1 MPAAE
6 IASPDPTGEV
16 TGVDFAVNDEDE
28 FVTAASQG
36 DGGVWWD
43 GADRLA
49 PEAAPPRPADE
60 LVVRCLSDLMDDWER
75 KGGQLSYD
83 DVTRMTTKR
92 GLDGRQLAAL
102 LEALAQVGVALIGL
116 DRASPQT
123 PKDADRDGGV
133 AEEEATYV
141 ERDALGAYLKEIGR
155 YPLLWAEDEV
165 RLGRL
170 IKTGQEADRVLNGD
184 VCDLAAGELTRL
196 QHASEAG
203 RRAHNDLVQSN
214 LRLVVSIARK
224 SRYAHSG
231 IDLIDRIQDGNIGLL
246 RAADKFNYSLGYK
259 FSTYATWW
267 IRQSIERGIADRSR
281 LIRLPV
287 HFHEK
292 LLKVLRM
299 KRRLAARYDR
309 EPTLRELAEELSM
322 DPGEAQAVLDWAR
335 PTVSIDSVFTD
346 EGDLTLGDLLA
357 ADTDIDGRTDPA
369 DIVLSAARQ
378 RDTEQVLDD
387 LLDARAALI
396 LRNRYGIG
404 GRPEQTLQM
413 IGDQVGLTR
422 ERVRQLE
429 TKALETLRVSPTT
442 RQLYEYLVNETDDVN
457 AEPSDGWPKPEKKRR
472 KVRNS

>member
-1 MPAAE
+1 
-6 IASPDPTGEV
+6 
-16 TGVDFAVNDEDE
+16 
-28 FVTAASQG
+28 
-36 DGGVWWD
+36 
-43 GADRLA
+43 
-49 PEAAPPRPADE
+49 
-60 LVVRCLSDLMDDWER
+60 
-75 KGGQLSYD
+75 
-83 DVTRMTTKR
+83 
-92 GLDGRQLAAL
+92 
-102 LEALAQVGVALIGL
+102 
-116 DRASPQT
+116 
-123 PKDADRDGGV
+123 
-133 AEEEATYV
+133 
-141 ERDALGAYLKEIGR
+141 
-155 YPLLWAEDEV
+155 LWAEDEV